1 MSAPSSGRLEE
12 WTIDPYTGERLK
24 VIRETVA
31 RNEDRIVYH
40 VDSDGK
46 RHGTYRRYSG
56 NKLQE
61 EIIYKHGLFHGPF
74 TSYHPSNGSVSS
86 STGDQTLRGKPWIK
100 GTYVDGLRDGLYQQW
115 FPDGTLSHKCFYT
128 RGALDGEMMDY
139 YLNGKSMQQ
148 RFYINGKLVGSVK
161 SWTSDG
167 KLIEDYIA
175 NQGKN

>member
-1 MSAPSSGRLEE
+1 MSGSGRLEE
-12 WTIDPYTGERLK
+12 WTIDSNTGERLK

-46 RHGTYRRYSG
+46 RHGTYRLYSG

-61 EIIYKHGLFHGPF
+61 EIVYKHGFFHGPF
-74 TSYHPSNGSVSS
+74 SSYHPSNG
-86 STGDQTLRGKPWIK
+86 KPWTK
-100 GTYVDGLRDGLYQQW
+100 GTYVDGLRDGLFQHWYPNEQIA
-115 FPDGTLSHKCFYT
+115 HKCFYT

-139 YLNGKSMQQ
+139 YLNGKPMQQ
-148 RFYINGKLVGSVK
+148 RFYLEGMLTGSIK

-167 KLIEDYIA
+167 KLIEDYFA
-175 NQGKN
+175 NKGKN